1 MVKQIAS
8 LTKWIYL
15 LWAQVNKKMTACLC
29 SWIQLQTLVAFVVGR
44 NSFGRFSFLKSLLLL
59 SNTASNIMIEAVYF
73 PVQTTEKQSLP
84 LRLLNMI
91 YYKVFQISRR
101 KSAVIGNIELFNHA
115 PWEFSPQ
122 SDYFKLLLH
131 IWGTKPINVWLFSTF
146 ILVAFIG
153 FSACECWFCLSR
165 WKLTCEENIMEQ
177 LSIVVIQS

>member
-1 MVKQIAS
+1 MLVDSVTNSCRIR
-8 LTKWIYL
+8 
-15 LWAQVNKKMTACLC
+15 
-29 SWIQLQTLVAFVVGR
+29 SWQKFIWKVFISEIFAFT
-44 NSFGRFSFLKSLLLL
+44 FKH
-59 SNTASNIMIEAVYF
+59 ASNIMIEAVYF

-101 KSAVIGNIELFNHA
+101 KSAVIGNIELFNQA